1 MISFF
6 LNSPQGGKKEKNN
19 YQLYI
24 NESIEMERKH
34 VPTFWVP
41 QHFQQDAVQTGKM
54 ALSSDHIKHTRSNCK
69 GLVLSVCVLREQGK
83 ICLRQVSQLPGLE

>member
-1 MISFF
+1 
-6 LNSPQGGKKEKNN
+6 
-19 YQLYI
+19 
-24 NESIEMERKH
+24 MERKR

-41 QHFQQDAVQTGKM
+41 QHLQQYAVQTGKM

-83 ICLRQVSQLPGLE
+83 ICLLQVRRLPGLE